1 MRKTPDKIRSY
12 LSRLDGIQ
20 RVDGYLCI
28 DESDQL
34 SASEG
39 WIGSINLAEL
49 DSSATLMQS
58 LPMLEGLLPANKKT
72 PTVINNVH
80 IDENNYFDI
89 HLFYAGYTVCVL
101 FIDRTITAKQLQKEQ
116 QIRLSD
122 DFTNDQQRRG

>member
-101 FIDRTITAKQLQKEQ
+101 FIDKTITAKQLQKEQ